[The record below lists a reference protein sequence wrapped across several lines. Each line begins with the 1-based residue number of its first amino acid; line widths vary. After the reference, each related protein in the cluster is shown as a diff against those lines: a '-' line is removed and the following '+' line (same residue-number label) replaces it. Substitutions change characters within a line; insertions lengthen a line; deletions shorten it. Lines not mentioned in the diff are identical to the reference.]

1 MYSSFQEAI
10 KEGSVTMG
18 QAGVA
23 TRPTGKAAR
32 KPSEETNEKYREI
45 VSALQR
51 QRADL
56 LQLVTAKP
64 ISEGIEITACPD
76 LNDQATAEVDQH
88 FMLSLKERER
98 TLLKQIDDALARLAA
113 DKYGICEDCGEE
125 IPVRRLQARPMTTL
139 CIACQTLQE
148 EDEKIRH

>member
-1 MYSSFQEAI
+1 
-10 KEGSVTMG
+10 MG
-18 QAGVA
+18 HAGVA
-23 TRPTGKAAR
+23 TKPTEKPAR
-32 KPSEETNEKYREI
+32 KPAKGVNAKYRDI
-45 VSALQR
+45 VSALQQ
-51 QRADL
+51 QRAEL

-64 ISEGIEITACPD
+64 LSEGIEITACPD

-98 TLLKQIDDALARLAA
+98 ALLKQIDDALARLAA

-139 CIACQTLQE
+139 CIACKTLQE
-148 EDEKIRH
+148 EHEKIRH

>member
-1 MYSSFQEAI
+1 
-10 KEGSVTMG
+10 MG

-23 TRPTGKAAR
+23 TRSPENAGL
-32 KPSEETNEKYREI
+32 KPIEEATNKYREI
-45 VSALQR
+45 VSNLQQ

-56 LQLVTAKP
+56 LRLVTAKP
-64 ISEGIEITACPD
+64 LSEGIEITACPD

-98 TLLKQIDDALARLAA
+98 NLLKQIDEALARLATNR
-113 DKYGICEDCGEE
+113 YGICEECGEE
-125 IPVRRLQARPMTTL
+125 IPLRRLQVRPMTTL
-139 CIACQTLQE
+139 CITCKTLQE

>member
-1 MYSSFQEAI
+1 MKLS
-10 KEGSVTMG
+10 KEGRVTMG

-23 TRPTGKAAR
+23 TRPREIAAGKSMDA
-32 KPSEETNEKYREI
+32 STNKYREI
-45 VSALQR
+45 VSNLQQ

-64 ISEGIEITACPD
+64 LSEGIEITACPD

-98 TLLKQIDDALARLAA
+98 NLLKQIDDALARLAA
-113 DKYGICEDCGEE
+113 NRYGVCEECGEE
-125 IPVRRLQARPMTTL
+125 IPLRRLQARPMTTL
-139 CIACQTLQE
+139 CIGCKTLQE

>member
-1 MYSSFQEAI
+1 
-10 KEGSVTMG
+10 MG

-23 TRPTGKAAR
+23 TRQIEQAAS
-32 KPSEETNEKYREI
+32 KPMEGIANKYHEI
-45 VSALQR
+45 VSNLQQ
-51 QRADL
+51 QRTEL
-56 LQLVTAKP
+56 LRLLTAKP

-98 TLLKQIDDALARLAA
+98 NLLKQIDDALARLAA
-113 DKYGICEDCGEE
+113 NRYGICEECGEE
-125 IPVRRLQARPMTTL
+125 IPLRRLQVRPMTTL
-139 CIACQTLQE
+139 CIACKTVQE

>member
-1 MYSSFQEAI
+1 
-10 KEGSVTMG
+10 MG

-23 TRPTGKAAR
+23 TRPSEKAAR
-32 KPSEETNEKYREI
+32 TPTEGTSNKYREI
-45 VSALQR
+45 VSTLQQ

-64 ISEGIEITACPD
+64 LSEGIEITACPD

-98 TLLKQIDDALARLAA
+98 NLLKQIDDALARMTANQ
-113 DKYGICEDCGEE
+113 YGICEDCGEE
-125 IPVRRLQARPMTTL
+125 IPLRRLQVRPMTTL
-139 CIACQTLQE
+139 CIACKTLQE
-148 EDEKIRH
+148 EDEKIRQ

>member
-1 MYSSFQEAI
+1 
-10 KEGSVTMG
+10 MG

-23 TRPTGKAAR
+23 TRPTENAVR
-32 KPSEETNEKYREI
+32 TSNEGTTHKYREI
-45 VSALQR
+45 ATNLQQ
-51 QRADL
+51 QRAEL

-64 ISEGIEITACPD
+64 LSEGIEITACPD

-98 TLLKQIDDALARLAA
+98 NLLKQIDEALARLAA
-113 DKYGICEDCGEE
+113 NRYGNCEECGEE
-125 IPVRRLQARPMTTL
+125 IPLRRLQVRPMTTL
-139 CIACQTLQE
+139 CIACKTLQE

>member
-1 MYSSFQEAI
+1 MI
-10 KEGSVTMG
+10 G

-23 TRPTGKAAR
+23 TRPTENAAR
-32 KPSEETNEKYREI
+32 KPIDGATNKYREI
-45 VSALQR
+45 VSSLQQ

-56 LQLVTAKP
+56 LRLVTAKP
-64 ISEGIEITACPD
+64 LSEGIEITACPD

-98 TLLKQIDDALARLAA
+98 NLLKQIDEALARLAA
-113 DKYGICEDCGEE
+113 NRYGICEECGEE
-125 IPVRRLQARPMTTL
+125 IPLRRLQARPMTTL
-139 CIACQTLQE
+139 CITCKTLQE